1 MGDPKKQR
9 KKYITPRHPW
19 DKERLER
26 ELELV
31 AKYGLRNK
39 REIWRAAAIV
49 RKYRRIAMQLQALP
63 EDQRE
68 PLQSQV
74 LSKLTKLGILSP
86 DSTLDDILGLTV
98 SNVLDRRL
106 QTIVYRKGLAKSI
119 WHARQLIVHRHVTIN
134 GRVIKTPSYLVSVD
148 EEDKVEL
155 RSKGG

>member
-1 MGDPKKQR
+1 MGDPRKQR
-9 KKYITPRHPW
+9 KKYITPKHPW
-19 DKERLER
+19 DKARLEK

-68 PLQSQV
+68 PLQSQI
-74 LSKLTKLGILSP
+74 LSKLTKLGVLP
-86 DSTLDDILGLTV
+86 PESTLDDILGLTV

-106 QTIVYRKGLAKSI
+106 QTVVYKKGLAKSI
-119 WHARQLIVHRHVTIN
+119 WHARQLITHRHIAVN
-134 GRVIKTPSYLVSVD
+134 GRVIKTPSYLVPVD

-155 RSKGG
+155 RSRGG